1 MSPTH
6 QTKKKKER
14 NKKMEE
20 NKQMITYEPVNPFD
34 LQDEETLVIAKFGI
48 EGIRA
53 MLYMAQYLKH
63 NENLENSEISKNTF
77 DEVINECDEKYTLM
91 KNNYLSMYPDAD
103 INNLYLYCYRRKG
116 ELVLRVAQSL
126 ISKDAL
132 YGAFSKWIELSKNK
146 EISNNLKQYAF
157 AENEERDKA
166 EIISL
171 EDIYKIDDI
180 HDSITTGNALLAIKN
195 FSARKNCIQFI
206 IDTMGIVTAQ
216 EEKKIMEFVKKMSK
230 VNYIV
235 LKFTNR
241 GVLLSPVKSM
251 NGLNSLCIL
260 FSNVYIINKTSSNEM
275 NKILNKCIFK
285 ADCLNFERS

>member
-20 NKQMITYEPVNPFD
+20 NKQMITYEPINPFD

-48 EGIRA
+48 AEIRA
-53 MLYMAQYLKH
+53 MLYMTQYLKH

-77 DEVINECDEKYTLM
+77 DEVINECDEKFTLM

-103 INNLYLYCYRRKG
+103 INNLYLYCYVRKG
-116 ELVLRVAQSL
+116 DLVLMVAQSL

-157 AENEERDKA
+157 AENEEGNKA
-166 EIISL
+166 EIIPL

-206 IDTMGIVTAQ
+206 IDTMGILTEQ
-216 EEKKIMEFVKKMSK
+216 EEKNIIEFVKKLSK

-251 NGLNSLCIL
+251 NGLNSLRIL

-275 NKILNKCIFK
+275 TQILNKYFCG
-285 ADCLNFERS
+285 L

>member
-1 MSPTH
+1 M
-6 QTKKKKER
+6 KREER
-14 NKKMEE
+14 NKKIEE
-20 NKQMITYEPVNPFD
+20 NKQTIAYEPVNPFD

-48 EGIRA
+48 AEIRA
-53 MLYMAQYLKH
+53 MLYMIQRLKH

-91 KNNYLSMYPDAD
+91 KNNYLSKYPDAD

-275 NKILNKCIFK
+275 TQILNKYFCG
-285 ADCLNFERS
+285 L

>member
-1 MSPTH
+1 M
-6 QTKKKKER
+6 KREER

-20 NKQMITYEPVNPFD
+20 NKQTIAYEPVNIFD
-34 LQDEETLVIAKFGI
+34 LQDEETLAIAKFGI
-48 EGIRA
+48 EEMRA
-53 MLYMAQYLKH
+53 ILYMMQYLKH

-103 INNLYLYCYRRKG
+103 INNLYLYCYIRKG
-116 ELVLRVAQSL
+116 DLVLRIAQSL

-132 YGAFSKWIELSKNK
+132 YGAFSKWIELSQNK

-157 AENEERDKA
+157 AENEEEAKA

-180 HDSITTGNALLAIKN
+180 HDRITTGNALLAIKN
-195 FSARKNCIQFI
+195 FSSRKNCIQFI
-206 IDTMGIVTAQ
+206 IDTMGILTEQKAMN
-216 EEKKIMEFVKKMSK
+216 IIEFVKKISK

-241 GVLLSPVKSM
+241 GILLSPVKSM
-251 NGLNSLCIL
+251 NGLNSLRIL

-275 NKILNKCIFK
+275 NKILNKYFSG
-285 ADCLNFERS
+285 L

>member
-1 MSPTH
+1 M
-6 QTKKKKER
+6 KREER
-14 NKKMEE
+14 NKKMED
-20 NKQMITYEPVNPFD
+20 NKQTFAYEPVNIFD
-34 LQDEETLVIAKFGI
+34 LQDKETLVIAKFGI

-77 DEVINECDEKYTLM
+77 DEVINDCDEEYTLM

-103 INNLYLYCYRRKG
+103 INNLYLYCYIRKG
-116 ELVLRVAQSL
+116 DLVLRVAQSL

-132 YGAFSKWIELSKNK
+132 YGAFSKWIELSQNK

-157 AENEERDKA
+157 AENEEGAKA

-180 HDSITTGNALLAIKN
+180 HDRITTGNALLAIKN

-206 IDTMGIVTAQ
+206 IDTMGNLTEQ
-216 EEKKIMEFVKKMSK
+216 GEKNIIEFVKKQSK

-241 GVLLSPVKSM
+241 GILLSPVKSM
-251 NGLNSLCIL
+251 NGLNSLRIL

-275 NKILNKCIFK
+275 NKILNKCLFK
-285 ADCLNFERS
+285 ADCLK

>member
-1 MSPTH
+1 MVRF
-6 QTKKKKER
+6 KEVED
-14 NKKMEE
+14 KKMEE
-20 NKQMITYEPVNPFD
+20 NKQTIAYEPVNIFD

-48 EGIRA
+48 EEIRA
-53 MLYMAQYLKH
+53 MLYMTQYLKH
-63 NENLENSEISKNTF
+63 NGNLENSEISKNTF

-103 INNLYLYCYRRKG
+103 INNLYLYCYIRKG
-116 ELVLRVAQSL
+116 DLVLRVAQSL

-132 YGAFSKWIELSKNK
+132 YGAFSKWIELSQNK

-157 AENEERDKA
+157 AENEEGAKA

-180 HDSITTGNALLAIKN
+180 NDRITTGNALLAIKN

-206 IDTMGIVTAQ
+206 IDTMGILTEQ
-216 EEKKIMEFVKKMSK
+216 EEKNIIEFVKKLSK

-235 LKFTNR
+235 LKITNR
-241 GVLLSPVKSM
+241 GILLSPVKSM
-251 NGLNSLCIL
+251 NGLNSLRIL

-275 NKILNKCIFK
+275 NKILNKCLFK
-285 ADCLNFERS
+285 ADCLK

>member
-1 MSPTH
+1 
-6 QTKKKKER
+6 
-14 NKKMEE
+14 MEE
-20 NKQMITYEPVNPFD
+20 NKQTFAYEPVNIFD

-77 DEVINECDEKYTLM
+77 DEVINDCDEEYTLM

-103 INNLYLYCYRRKG
+103 INNLYLYCYIRKG
-116 ELVLRVAQSL
+116 DLVLRIAQSL

-132 YGAFSKWIELSKNK
+132 YGAFSKWIELSQNK

-157 AENEERDKA
+157 AENDEGAKA

-180 HDSITTGNALLAIKN
+180 HDRITTGKALLAIKN

-206 IDTMGIVTAQ
+206 IDTMGILTEQ
-216 EEKKIMEFVKKMSK
+216 GEKNIIEFVKKQSK

-241 GVLLSPVKSM
+241 GILLSPVKSM
-251 NGLNSLCIL
+251 NGLNSLRIL

-275 NKILNKCIFK
+275 NKILNKSYLRQI
-285 ADCLNFERS
+285 ALNRICC

>member
-1 MSPTH
+1 MARF
-6 QTKKKKER
+6 KEVED
-14 NKKMEE
+14 KKMEE
-20 NKQMITYEPVNPFD
+20 NKQTIAYEPVNIFD

-48 EGIRA
+48 EEIRA
-53 MLYMAQYLKH
+53 ILYMMQYLKH

-103 INNLYLYCYRRKG
+103 INNLYLYCYIRKG
-116 ELVLRVAQSL
+116 DLVLRVAQSL

-132 YGAFSKWIELSKNK
+132 YGAFSKWIELSQNK

-157 AENEERDKA
+157 AENEEGAKA

-180 HDSITTGNALLAIKN
+180 NDRITTGNALLAIKN

-206 IDTMGIVTAQ
+206 IDTMGILTEQ
-216 EEKKIMEFVKKMSK
+216 EEKNIIEFVKKLSK

-241 GVLLSPVKSM
+241 GILLSPVKSM
-251 NGLNSLCIL
+251 NGLNSLRIL

-275 NKILNKCIFK
+275 NKILNKCLFK
-285 ADCLNFERS
+285 ADCLK

>member
-1 MSPTH
+1 M
-6 QTKKKKER
+6 KREER

-20 NKQMITYEPVNPFD
+20 NKQTIAYEPVNIFD
-34 LQDEETLVIAKFGI
+34 LQDEETLAIAKFGI
-48 EGIRA
+48 EEIRTI
-53 MLYMAQYLKH
+53 LYMMQYLKH

-77 DEVINECDEKYTLM
+77 DEIINECDEKYTLM

-103 INNLYLYCYRRKG
+103 INNLYLYCYIRKG
-116 ELVLRVAQSL
+116 DLVLRVAQSL

-132 YGAFSKWIELSKNK
+132 YGAFSKWIELSQNK

-157 AENEERDKA
+157 AENEEEAKA

-180 HDSITTGNALLAIKN
+180 HDRITTGNALLAIKN

-206 IDTMGIVTAQ
+206 IDTMGILTEQ
-216 EEKKIMEFVKKMSK
+216 KEKNIIEFVKKLSK

-241 GVLLSPVKSM
+241 GILLSPVKSM
-251 NGLNSLCIL
+251 NGLNSLRIL

-275 NKILNKCIFK
+275 NKILNKYFSG
-285 ADCLNFERS
+285 L

>member
-1 MSPTH
+1 M
-6 QTKKKKER
+6 KREER
-14 NKKMEE
+14 NKKMED
-20 NKQMITYEPVNPFD
+20 NKQTFAYEPVNIFD

-77 DEVINECDEKYTLM
+77 DEVINDCDEEYTLM

-103 INNLYLYCYRRKG
+103 INNLYLYCYIRKG
-116 ELVLRVAQSL
+116 DLVLRVAQSL

-132 YGAFSKWIELSKNK
+132 YGAFSKWIELSQNK
-146 EISNNLKQYAF
+146 EISNNLKQYTF
-157 AENEERDKA
+157 AENEEGAKA

-180 HDSITTGNALLAIKN
+180 HDRITTVNALLAIKN

-206 IDTMGIVTAQ
+206 IDTMGNLTEQ
-216 EEKKIMEFVKKMSK
+216 GEKNIIEFVKKQSK

-241 GVLLSPVKSM
+241 GILLSPVKSM
-251 NGLNSLCIL
+251 NGLNSLRIL

-275 NKILNKCIFK
+275 NKILNKCLFK
-285 ADCLNFERS
+285 ADCLK

>member
-1 MSPTH
+1 MVRF
-6 QTKKKKER
+6 KEVED
-14 NKKMEE
+14 KKMEE
-20 NKQMITYEPVNPFD
+20 NKQTIAYEPVNIFD

-48 EGIRA
+48 EEIRA
-53 MLYMAQYLKH
+53 MLYMTQYLKH

-103 INNLYLYCYRRKG
+103 INNLYLYCYIRKG
-116 ELVLRVAQSL
+116 DLVLRVAQSL

-132 YGAFSKWIELSKNK
+132 YGAFSKWIELSQNK

-157 AENEERDKA
+157 VENEEGAKA

-180 HDSITTGNALLAIKN
+180 NDRITTGNALLAIKN

-206 IDTMGIVTAQ
+206 IDTMGILTEQ
-216 EEKKIMEFVKKMSK
+216 EEKNIIEFVKKLSK

-235 LKFTNR
+235 LKITNR
-241 GVLLSPVKSM
+241 GILLSPVKSM
-251 NGLNSLCIL
+251 NGLNSLRIL

-275 NKILNKCIFK
+275 NKILNKCLFK
-285 ADCLNFERS
+285 ADCLK

>member
-20 NKQMITYEPVNPFD
+20 NKQTIAYEPVNIFD

-48 EGIRA
+48 EEMRA
-53 MLYMAQYLKH
+53 MLYMTQYLKH

-77 DEVINECDEKYTLM
+77 DEVINDCDEKYNLM
-91 KNNYLSMYPDAD
+91 RNNYLSMYPDAD
-103 INNLYLYCYRRKG
+103 INNLYLYCYVRKG
-116 ELVLRVAQSL
+116 DLVLRVAQSL

-157 AENEERDKA
+157 AENEEGDKA
-166 EIISL
+166 KTISL

-180 HDSITTGNALLAIKN
+180 HDCITTGNALLAIKN

-206 IDTMGIVTAQ
+206 IDTMGILTEQ
-216 EEKKIMEFVKKMSK
+216 EEKNVIEFVKKLSK

-241 GVLLSPVKSM
+241 GILLSPVKSM
-251 NGLNSLCIL
+251 NGLNSLRIL
-260 FSNVYIINKTSSNEM
+260 FSNVYVINKTSSNEM
-275 NKILNKCIFK
+275 TKILNKYFCG
-285 ADCLNFERS
+285 L